1 MATKRSAAAME
12 PDTQLRRELAALFGK
27 ELNAIHIIRTTDIGE
42 ISVIDMTMAVTDKN
56 NNEAAEAFRRLCDRY
71 PEVEKKI
78 RHFKFQGRGQ
88 RGTPVA
94 NLASMV
100 EIIML
105 LPGST
110 AAAARVEASKLLVR
124 YLGGDVKLVDEVRT
138 LRHVQEQLTT
148 QDPQHPM
155 RAFGEAVEASGDSGR
170 SGSSAISLDTVKA
183 MISEAIKG
191 MNLVSKEDLNAAFED
206 TLVKARE
213 TMRIDHTRGVNPKSS
228 AELEKLGIRLEGEEG
243 KRIIEE
249 QMMLPVSDF
258 LKGNVPKDKKVSV
271 SWFARKL
278 KARKLQ
284 QCATD
289 GTKPYL
295 QHHMGEFR
303 IAYMEADRPLMQIV
317 LAQMIGASSTARA
330 GCQLETL
337 CE

>member
-1 MATKRSAAAME
+1 
-12 PDTQLRRELAALFGK
+12 
-27 ELNAIHIIRTTDIGE
+27 
-42 ISVIDMTMAVTDKN
+42 VIDVSMAINGKDAHTSARDFQRIC
-56 NNEAAEAFRRLCDRY
+56 EQY
-71 PEVEKKI
+71 PEVARKVN
-78 RHFKFQGRGQ
+78 HFKFRGRGQ
-88 RGTPVA
+88 RDTPIA
-94 NLASMV
+94 SLATMV

-110 AAAARVEASKLLVR
+110 AATVRVEAAKLLVR
-124 YLGGDVKLVDEVRT
+124 YLGGDLRLVEEVQT
-138 LRHVQEQLTT
+138 LRHVQEELAGHA
-148 QDPQHPM
+148 PRHPM
-155 RAFGEAVEASGDSGR
+155 RTFGEAVEASGESNGG
-170 SGSSAISLDTVKA
+170 SGSSAISLDSIKA
-183 MISEAIKG
+183 MISEAIKD
-191 MNLVSKEDLNAAFED
+191 MNLVSKEDLNAAFDD

-213 TMRIDHTRGVNPKSS
+213 TMRIDHTRGVTPKSS

-249 QMMLPVSDF
+249 QKMLPVSDF

-317 LAQMIGASSTARA
+317 LAQMIGVVSSTA
-330 GCQLETL
+330 
-337 CE
+337 

>member
-1 MATKRSAAAME
+1 MATKRPAAALE
-12 PDTQLRRELAALFGK
+12 PDWEIRRELATLLDK
-27 ELNAIHIIRTTDIGE
+27 DVNTIQKIRTTENLDI
-42 ISVIDMTMAVTDKN
+42 SLFDMIMAVTGKN
-56 NNEAAEAFRRLCDRY
+56 NNDAGEAFRTVCKRH
-71 PEVEKKI
+71 PEVQEKI
-78 RHFKFQGRGQ
+78 LNFKFPGRGQ
-88 RGTPVA
+88 RDTPVA
-94 NLASMV
+94 NLATMV

-110 AAAARVEASKLLVR
+110 AATVRVEASKLLVR
-124 YLGGDVKLVDEVRT
+124 YLGGDLKLVDEVRT

-148 QDPQHPM
+148 HDPQHPM
-155 RAFGEAVEASGDSGR
+155 RAFGEAVEASGDIGR
-170 SGSSAISLDTVKA
+170 SGSSPISLDNVRA
-183 MISEAIKG
+183 MISEAIKD
-191 MNLVSKEDLNAAFED
+191 MNLVSKEDLTKAFED

-228 AELEKLGIRLEGEEG
+228 AELEKLGIRLEGDEG
-243 KRIIEE
+243 KRIITE

-258 LKGNVPKDKKVSV
+258 LRDNVPKDKKVSV

-284 QCATD
+284 KCATD

-303 IAYMEADRPLMQIV
+303 IAYMEADRPLMQTV
-317 LAQMIGASSTARA
+317 LAQMIGVSSTARA